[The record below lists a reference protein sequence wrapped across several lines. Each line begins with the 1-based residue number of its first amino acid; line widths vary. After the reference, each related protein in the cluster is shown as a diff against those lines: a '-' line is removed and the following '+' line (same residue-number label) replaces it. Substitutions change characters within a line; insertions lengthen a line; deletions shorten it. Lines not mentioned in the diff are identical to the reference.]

1 MKFLRNNI
9 ACYGKLKLMR
19 HLLHMGAKFVICSM
33 ASNFEDTFV
42 PKSQKNYYSVNLS

>member
-33 ASNFEDTFV
+33 ASNFEDTHLC
-42 PKSQKNYYSVNLS
+42 QKVKRIIIL